1 MKLKAKKTSLTAS
14 SVLYMFLIVT
24 PTFAVEAPDL
34 HGFVEARAGM
44 RTQNDPHE
52 DNRNLTETRAQLD
65 ALTYFE
71 KFELQFRGDLYY
83 DELENRLE
91 KVDLE
96 SGHGFFD
103 LRELN
108 VLFSPVEWAD
118 VKAGRQILT
127 WGTGDLLFINDLF
140 PKDWNSFL
148 LGRDEEYLKAPSDAL
163 YTSFFPPFANIDLV
177 YTPRFDSDRYVD
189 GKRLSYWNPALQRI
203 AGKDAE
209 INPDRRD
216 KWFKDQEIASR
227 IYRNIYGYETALYFY
242 HGFWKSPEGYDPTEM
257 RPYFPEL
264 NVYGA
269 STKGEMLGGI
279 FNLEAGYYDSREDR
293 SGTDP
298 DIPNSETRFL
308 AGYQKELARNLT
320 VGVQYYV
327 EWMMNHDDY
336 IESMPVD
343 TTSDEFRHV
352 TTLRVTQLLMNQNLI
367 LSIFTF
373 FSPNERDAY
382 LRPSATYKISDHWA
396 AGINGNFFFGERDYT
411 FFGQFR
417 RNSNLNMNVRYNF

>member
-1 MKLKAKKTSLTAS
+1 MNRKTHIRSIIALSAVYLFLTLNTAS
-14 SVLYMFLIVT
+14 
-24 PTFAVEAPDL
+24 AVDPPDL

-52 DNRNLTETRAQLD
+52 DERNLTETRAQLD

-71 KFELQFRGDLYY
+71 KFVLQFRGDFYY
-83 DELENRLE
+83 DELEKKFE
-91 KVDLE
+91 KVNLE
-96 SGHGFFD
+96 SGRGFFD

-108 VLFSPVEWAD
+108 VLFTPVEWAD

-127 WGTGDLLFINDLF
+127 WGTGDLVFINDLF

-163 YTSFFPPFANIDLV
+163 YTSFFPSFANIDLV
-177 YTPRFDSDRYVD
+177 YTPRVDSDRYVD
-189 GKRLSYWNPALQRI
+189 GRRISYWNPSLQRI
-203 AGKDAE
+203 AGQDAE
-209 INPDRRD
+209 INPNRRD
-216 KWFKDQEIASR
+216 KWLQDHEIASR
-227 IYRNIYGYETALYFY
+227 IYRNLYGYETALYFY
-242 HGFWKSPEGYDPTEM
+242 HGFWKSPEGYDRTEM
-257 RPYFPEL
+257 HAYFPGL

-269 STKGEMLGGI
+269 STKGGMLGGI

-308 AGYQKELARNLT
+308 VGYQKEIARNLT
-320 VGVQYYV
+320 AGVQYYV
-327 EWMMNHDDY
+327 EWMMNHNEY

-343 TTSDEFRHV
+343 TISDEFRHV
-352 TTLRVTQLLMNQNLI
+352 TTLRITQLLMNQNLI

-382 LRPSATYKISDHWA
+382 LRPSATYKISDHWT

-417 RNSNLNMNVRYNF
+417 RNNNVNLHVRYNF